1 MLYRFAAK
9 RHGPDD
15 ARLEF
20 TRDYVSLYVTKE
32 KKSMKLTRLINT
44 AFLSLLLGA
53 VALIG
58 SQGRLYAQDQ
68 RDDAKPD
75 QQDTRP
81 DANKPAADD
90 AKSPRQDEAKPAQQ
104 NEDKAAKQEQQEDNK
119 NIKNDKNIKQE
130 QSGQSAQNAPRGAD
144 RGSRI
149 PDDKFRANFG
159 RQHTFAVHTT
169 TVGGQPGFQYRG
181 YSFTLVDAWPAGWA
195 YTDQCYIDYIDGQYL
210 LFDLAH
216 PGVSIVLV
224 VVM

>member
-1 MLYRFAAK
+1 MLYRFTAK
-9 RHGPDD
+9 KHGPDD
-15 ARLEF
+15 ARHVF
-20 TRDYVSLYVTKE
+20 IRHYVPLYVMKE

-53 VALIG
+53 MALIG
-58 SQGRLYAQDQ
+58 TQGRLYAQDQ

-75 QQDTRP
+75 QQDVRP

-104 NEDKAAKQEQQEDNK
+104 KEDKPAKQEDDK

-130 QSGQSAQNAPRGAD
+130 QSGQSAQNAPH
-144 RGSRI
+144 
-149 PDDKFRANFG
+149 DDKFRASFG

-169 TVGGQPGFQYRG
+169 TVGGQPGFQYGG

>member
-1 MLYRFAAK
+1 
-9 RHGPDD
+9 
-15 ARLEF
+15 
-20 TRDYVSLYVTKE
+20 
-32 KKSMKLTRLINT
+32 MKLTRLIYT

-53 VALIG
+53 VTLIG
-58 SQGRLYAQDQ
+58 TRGRLYAQDQ
-68 RDDAKPD
+68 RDDAKPE
-75 QQDTRP
+75 QQDVRP

-90 AKSPRQDEAKPAQQ
+90 TKSPRQDEAKPAQQ
-104 NEDKAAKQEQQEDNK
+104 NEDKPTKQEDDK
-119 NIKNDKNIKQE
+119 NIKNENDKNIKQE
-130 QSGQSAQNAPRGAD
+130 QSGQSAQNASRGAD

-149 PDDKFRANFG
+149 PDDKFRASFG

-169 TVGGQPGFQYRG
+169 TVGGRPGFQYGG